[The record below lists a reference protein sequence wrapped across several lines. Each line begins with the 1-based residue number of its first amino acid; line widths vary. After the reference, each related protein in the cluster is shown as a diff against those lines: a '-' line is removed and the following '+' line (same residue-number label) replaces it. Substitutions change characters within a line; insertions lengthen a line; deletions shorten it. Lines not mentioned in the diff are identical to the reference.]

1 MTGDAV
7 SSLSEPCLLCGLPK
21 DPDVRCPSCGMTAEF
36 GPSRPSPFPAATL
49 WAMMAVIAAVF
60 AVTLL
65 VVALTN

>member
-1 MTGDAV
+1 MTGDPA
-7 SSLSEPCLLCGLPK
+7 SDRTEPCLLCGLPK

-36 GPSRPSPFPAATL
+36 GPSRPNPFPAATL
-49 WAMMAVIAAVF
+49 WAMMAVIAVVF